1 MSHFISRNHTFMSHF
16 AREIHTFMSHFATA
30 KAANLF
36 QSIPSAERKR
46 LVLLEEGT
54 PKPPSANFLAPA
66 LRRMARN
73 PYLRMK
79 SAQIEE
85 VYPA

>member
-1 MSHFISRNHTFMSHF
+1 MSHFTNRNHTFMSHF

-54 PKPPSANFLAPA
+54 PSPHPRTS
-66 LRRMARN
+66 LRQ
-73 PYLRMK
+73 PYGGWQEIR
-79 SAQIEE
+79 IC
-85 VYPA
+85 V

>member
-1 MSHFISRNHTFMSHF
+1 MSHFTSRNHTFMSHF
-16 AREIHTFMSHFATA
+16 VREIHTFMSHFVREIHTFMSHFATV

-54 PKPPSANFLAPA
+54 PKPHPRTSAA
-66 LRRMARN
+66 
-73 PYLRMK
+73 
-79 SAQIEE
+79 
-85 VYPA
+85 